1 MSTLTVKELSAPTGE
16 VIKIA
21 SGKTLDLNS
30 QGTLILPTV
39 PSAKMPAGSVIQV
52 ISGGSTNTANGGF
65 LLTTTS
71 TSFVGVAGMNLSITP
86 SSTSSRIMI
95 TINTVLHR
103 GSGARFT
110 IYRGSTNIG
119 GSSNGFARLTSTGKD
134 YWHSLNLSYVD
145 SPNTTSAVS
154 YQLYASA
161 DAGTL
166 YVGGDG
172 DMKNVITVQEIQ
184 G

>member
-1 MSTLTVKELSAPTGE
+1 MSTLTLKELSAPAGE

-21 SGKTLDLNS
+21 AGKTLDLNS

-52 ISGGSTNTANGGF
+52 ISGGTTNTAQGGF
-65 LLTTTS
+65 PLTTTS

-95 TINTVLHR
+95 NINTVLHR
-103 GSGARFT
+103 AAAARFT
-110 IYRGSTNIG
+110 IYRGSTNVG
-119 GSSNGFARLTSTGKD
+119 GSSYGLARLDSTAQA
-134 YWHSLNLSYVD
+134 YWHPLSLSYVD
-145 SPNTTSAVS
+145 SPNTTNAVS
-154 YQLYASA
+154 YQLYALTE
-161 DAGTL
+161 AGTL
-166 YVGGDG
+166 YIGGDG